1 MPTLRRPLLHW
12 TEDLHRDIAYGI
24 RTLARAPAFTAV
36 AMTTLA
42 LGISAV
48 TVIYSVV
55 RNVVLDPFPYSRSE
69 RMVNVVL
76 KDASDRIVR
85 GPYFPASEYL
95 DYQEQTTAFEDVV
108 ATSRDSMFWAGHAGT
123 ERLDVAWMTGNG
135 FEFLGVPPLLGR
147 TFDATDTAP
156 GAPRVAVMGH
166 RAWIRLFAGDPGVLG
181 RTMVLNGE
189 PWTVVGV
196 MPPRFEWNIADLW
209 LPAALE
215 RGSDPRTGARLPRVP
230 GALAPGHHASRGG
243 SATERRCLTARG

>member
-1 MPTLRRPLLHW
+1 MSNVRRPLLQW
-12 TEDLHRDIAYGI
+12 IDDLYRDLAYGI
-24 RTLARAPAFTAV
+24 RTLLRTRGFTAV

-95 DYQEQTTAFEDVV
+95 DYQEQATAFEDVV
-108 ATSRDSMFWAGHAGT
+108 ATSRDSMFWAGDAGT

-135 FEFLGVPPLLGR
+135 FEFLGVAPLIGR
-147 TFDATDTAP
+147 TFDASDTAP

-166 RAWIRLFAGDPGVLG
+166 R
-181 RTMVLNGE
+181 
-189 PWTVVGV
+189 
-196 MPPRFEWNIADLW
+196 
-209 LPAALE
+209 
-215 RGSDPRTGARLPRVP
+215 RG
-230 GALAPGHHASRGG
+230 
-243 SATERRCLTARG
+243 